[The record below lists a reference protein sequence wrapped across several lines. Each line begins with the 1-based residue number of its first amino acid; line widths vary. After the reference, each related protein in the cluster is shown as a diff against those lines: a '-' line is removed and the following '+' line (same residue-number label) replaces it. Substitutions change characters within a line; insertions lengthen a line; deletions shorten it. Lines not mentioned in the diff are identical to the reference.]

1 MLSEIIETAQTR
13 RRVRVAMTIGAVG
26 LAGLAGG
33 ACAPMSEVGQEAR
46 EYENVD
52 FENQFIAYR
61 QQCVAN
67 GGRVFVLANGR
78 VDRRG
83 IPLRGS
89 YYTCS

>member
-1 MLSEIIETAQTR
+1 MVADAMRKPPTCRSIRTALTMGGF
-13 RRVRVAMTIGAVG
+13 V
-26 LAGLAGG
+26 LAAFLAG
-33 ACAPMSEVGQEAR
+33 ACAPMDEVSQESR
-46 EYENVD
+46 EYRNAD
-52 FENQFIAYR
+52 FKNEFIAYR

-83 IPLRGS
+83 IPERGS

>member
-1 MLSEIIETAQTR
+1 MVADAMRKPPTCRSIGTALR
-13 RRVRVAMTIGAVG
+13 MGGVV
-26 LAGLAGG
+26 LAAFVSG
-33 ACAPMSEVGQEAR
+33 ACASMPEVGQEAR
-46 EYENVD
+46 EYRNVD
-52 FENQFIAYR
+52 FENEFIAYR

-83 IPLRGS
+83 IPGRGS

>member
-1 MLSEIIETAQTR
+1 MVAETIENHPTR
-13 RRVRVAMTIGAVG
+13 RCIRVAITMAGVV
-26 LAGLAGG
+26 LAGLAGAG
-33 ACAPMSEVGQEAR
+33 CAPLSEVDVEAR

-61 QQCVAN
+61 QQCMAN

-83 IPLRGS
+83 IPSRGS
-89 YYTCS
+89 YFTCS

>member
-1 MLSEIIETAQTR
+1 MVADAMMKAPTR
-13 RRVRVAMTIGAVG
+13 RRARTTLSIAGVLLLG
-26 LAGLAGG
+26 LASG
-33 ACAPMSEVGQEAR
+33 ACAPMSEVEQEAR
-46 EYENVD
+46 EFENAD
-52 FENQFIAYR
+52 FENEFIAYR

-83 IPLRGS
+83 IPSRGT